1 MVPCG
6 RLRRSCGSRC
16 GRSWS
21 RRTWPRATQAA
32 GSSGCSGSRRETC
45 RRRGGLGDVMPV
57 RNSECG
63 RFSHVD
69 FCGFSMVLESDFDGL
84 QISVCCPN
92 LRKNRLGELELN
104 CFSRITDFTLYTEL
118 LMILFLLRM
127 KFYN

>member
-1 MVPCG
+1 MD
-6 RLRRSCGSRC
+6 
-16 GRSWS
+16 
-21 RRTWPRATQAA
+21 AA
-32 GSSGCSGSRRETC
+32 GAVAAVDVAAVGHVELGLG
-45 RRRGGLGDVMPV
+45 RRRPLVAAVAVDPEERHVVGAVDLVTCLMPV